1 MIRVHVAPSSTTNGE
16 LKAYGAPP
24 LSVVPSVQFRTQPTS
39 DGNEALEP
47 LEQVIVELMLGDGD
61 EGGAGGECG
70 AGDGGGGVGGGGLG
84 GDEGGEG
91 GSKGGGIGGK
101 IGSSTT
107 TDRLAMLRSSLTAT
121 AETTVSG
128 DKPPSES
135 AFASSTPPRVVT
147 ESTALIPEKVLSPT
161 LTLAASSCGVSVI
174 PIEELVS
181 KRENVALLLPSTS
194 VRRLR
199 SYCSDV
205 RTQLGYRL
213 LHASA
218 RASNAAVVG
227 GMTVILKSCSTT
239 MSVVA
244 SLPVR
249 LGFGGI
255 LLGVYRLG

>member
-24 LSVVPSVQFRTQPTS
+24 LSVVLSVQFRTQPTS
-39 DGNEALEP
+39 DGNEAREP
-47 LEQVIVELMLGDGD
+47 LEQVIVELMLGDG
-61 EGGAGGECG
+61 GAGGERG
-70 AGDGGGGVGGGGLG
+70 AGDGGGGFGRGGLG

-91 GSKGGGIGGK
+91 GSKGGGMGGK

-107 TDRLAMLRSSLTAT
+107 TERLAMLRSSLTAT

-135 AFASSTPPRVVT
+135 AFASSTPPGVVS

-227 GMTVILKSCSTT
+227 GMTVILKPCSTT

-244 SLPVR
+244 SLPER

-255 LLGVYRLG
+255 CC